1 MGATGI
7 SGLFMTMYVYD
18 TGGEP
23 VGYLFEATIFTLE
36 GAPLG
41 RVLGSRVHRFDG
53 SYVGEWAYQMVVHRD
68 SARPRAIPP
77 VATPAERGPAPTAFA
92 RRPVAE
98 YRTYADAFQLLG
110 PAGPSAA
117 FREAA
122 E

>member
-1 MGATGI
+1 
-7 SGLFMTMYVYD
+7 MTMYVYD

-23 VGYLFEATIFTLE
+23 VGYLFEATIFALD

-41 RVLGSRVHRFDG
+41 RVIGSRVHRFDG

-68 SARPRAIPP
+68 SARPRCIPA
-77 VATPAERGPAPTAFA
+77 VAMPAARMPAPTAFA

-98 YRTYADAFQLLG
+98 YRTYGDAFHLLG
-110 PAGPSAA
+110 PAEPVAA